1 MKMDLKQIK
10 DYWNTYIDHT
20 KKSEKDPYELC
31 PILKTESFLLRL
43 VNEKDAKDLLLCYG
57 DKEAVKYMNADNC
70 DDDFYYPTLE
80 RMEQAIRYWLN
91 FYKQS
96 AFIRFAI
103 IDRKTNHSVGTVE
116 IFGGDCGVLR
126 IDLRKEYEK
135 EQYLTELYKIAEDTF
150 FSMLPLKRMVTKA
163 IKEAAERRT
172 SMDKLGWN
180 FIDQFR
186 TYADYYECPR

>member
-1 MKMDLKQIK
+1 M
-10 DYWNTYIDHT
+10 
-20 KKSEKDPYELC
+20 
-31 PILKTESFLLRL
+31 
-43 VNEKDAKDLLLCYG
+43 
-57 DKEAVKYMNADNC
+57 
-70 DDDFYYPTLE
+70 
-80 RMEQAIRYWLN
+80 
-91 FYKQS
+91 
-96 AFIRFAI
+96 
-103 IDRKTNHSVGTVE
+103 
-116 IFGGDCGVLR
+116 LR